1 MEALTR
7 TGIVLLIISIA
18 YALVFIHQRWMR
30 IRGPNLM
37 GDLGQVSP
45 GIFTLVYFSTPTC
58 SPCKTIQHP
67 AIQQVSQR
75 MGEHLNVV
83 EIDAS
88 QQPEIAGR
96 WGVMS
101 VPTTFLIDTQGKIR
115 HMNHGIARAEQLFKQ
130 IEGR

>member
-1 MEALTR
+1 
-7 TGIVLLIISIA
+7 
-18 YALVFIHQRWMR
+18 
-30 IRGPNLM
+30 M

-115 HMNHGIARAEQLFKQ
+115 HVNHGIARAEQLFKQ